1 MLNIVVAGF
10 GGQGILFAGRLLA
23 QAAMEEG
30 KFTTFFPSYGAEMR
44 GGTAHCLVIISS
56 EEIASPIFKNPDLAI
71 FLNEPSAKKF
81 LPLMKK
87 DGLAVLNSS
96 LIKNCP
102 LPEGIKIIR
111 VPATELAQ
119 KLGDGKV
126 ANLAALGAFLM
137 KSKIFPLEA
146 IKKSLKAILTGEKNK
161 LLDINLAALR
171 EGVENMERL

>member
-1 MLNIVVAGF
+1 MANIVVAGF

-96 LIKNCP
+96 LIKDYS
-102 LPEGIKIIR
+102 LPEGIKIVK

-137 KSKIFPLEA
+137 KSKILSLEA
-146 IKKSLKAILTGEKNK
+146 MEKSLKVMLTGEKIK

-171 EGVENMERL
+171 KGVESMEKL